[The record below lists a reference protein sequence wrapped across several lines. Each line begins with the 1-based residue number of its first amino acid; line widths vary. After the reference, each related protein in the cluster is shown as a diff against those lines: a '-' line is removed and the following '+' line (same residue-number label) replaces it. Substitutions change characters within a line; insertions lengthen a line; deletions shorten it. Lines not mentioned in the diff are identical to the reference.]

1 MTIEHDY
8 FRPREAPASLLY
20 DAFQEEAKHRKGR
33 DVDEW
38 IRLELEAVH
47 RAAVTYAE
55 QHGLHAPTME
65 QVAAAERYAR
75 ACGLWIQVGSCALT
89 EDERHQQHLAK
100 SPPTGVL
107 SHRLIWSCYR

>member
-1 MTIEHDY
+1 MAAQTLRWRADHQH
-8 FRPREAPASLLY
+8 RSCARWVRRAHTREAPASLLY

-75 ACGLWIQVGSCALT
+75 GSADYGSKWAL
-89 EDERHQQHLAK
+89 
-100 SPPTGVL
+100 VL
-107 SHRLIWSCYR
+107 SQKMSAINNTER